1 METDSAA
8 TQGNAVER
16 CRKLVQGGQGLSRA
30 AGRASRSSSPLRRS
44 RPAWLLDVGQ
54 QIEVIRS
61 PNDFFI
67 VVVEFRHLLARV
79 AKLLAC

>member
-16 CRKLVQGGQGLSRA
+16 CRKLVQGGQGLIRA
-30 AGRASRSSSPLRRS
+30 AGRSRRPPSPPLRS

-61 PNDFFI
+61 PNDFL
-67 VVVEFRHLLARV
+67 VVVVQFGHFLA
-79 AKLLAC
+79 